1 MYKRAFHFFLLNFEN
16 IFYLPFFIHSV
27 TRILTKMPE
36 KKEELLAAGLSS
48 EAADGIIKITE
59 EAEAKG
65 ARMGPPK
72 NGFDFLGRLGTLL
85 TDLDTF
91 IKTKSKQDQ
100 EAYKKVMEKK
110 KAEWEAAAK
119 K

>member
-1 MYKRAFHFFLLNFEN
+1 MFRIINFIWN
-16 IFYLPFFIHSV
+16 YQQAV
-27 TRILTKMPE
+27 PE

>member
-1 MYKRAFHFFLLNFEN
+1 M
-16 IFYLPFFIHSV
+16 V
-27 TRILTKMPE
+27 PE

-85 TDLDTF
+85 TDLETF